1 MDLQAS
7 IEKRMLFPFL
17 NVLKKTLCFHLQGC
31 FNLPPTSCGRA
42 YPRFGTQYLLCSS
55 FCPNSLQQCWKKN
68 WIVLKFKFIW
78 NNTLNKCFF
87 FQGAATTCYV
97 GLNPQLKGVTGQ
109 YFADCN
115 VEKTSRFA
123 RNDAL
128 AKQLWEFSEKLI
140 KSSSKWEPKAGS
152 SAEKRSVLILFGLMA
167 Y

>member
-17 NVLKKTLCFHLQGC
+17 NVLKK
-31 FNLPPTSCGRA
+31 
-42 YPRFGTQYLLCSS
+42 
-55 FCPNSLQQCWKKN
+55 
-68 WIVLKFKFIW
+68 
-78 NNTLNKCFF
+78 NTLFSLAGVLQFATYILWKSVP
-87 FQGAATTCYV
+87 QGAATTCYV

-140 KSSSKWEPKAGS
+140 KSSSK
-152 SAEKRSVLILFGLMA
+152 
-167 Y
+167 